1 LSLGNGYTVASSGSS
16 QRGLGRRQRGGGI
29 AYRSSLR
36 KKNALFVQQASSSFF
51 EPADAW
57 PFPADAGRELAV
69 YDFCRSWS
77 QTVQILP

>member
-1 LSLGNGYTVASSGSS
+1 MEYCSFLRLQPTWLGSKTAGRGDCLSLVVA
-16 QRGLGRRQRGGGI
+16 
-29 AYRSSLR
+29 
-36 KKNALFVQQASSSFF
+36 KENALFVQQASSSFS